1 MILASRIQFL
11 CPSCHTTL
19 KAPMRKRGKISECP
33 VCNYRIKVPVT
44 GKDGGKD
51 GGTDDESVSD
61 LVQTGGFVLRMLV
74 WTACVAWVSFLL
86 WSKCNPRDFLAGALP
101 ETPQS
106 IAAGVQILAA
116 YIAAR
121 ALDSVSRR

>member
-1 MILASRIQFL
+1 MILASRRLEFL

-19 KAPMRKRGKISECP
+19 KAPMRKRGRLTQCP

-44 GKDGGKD
+44 GSDSD
-51 GGTDDESVSD
+51 TDDDSVSD
-61 LVQTGGFVLRMLV
+61 LARTGGFVLRVLV
-74 WTACVAWVSFLL
+74 WTGCVAWVSFLL
-86 WSKCNPRDFLAGALP
+86 WSKCNPRDFLAGTLP
-101 ETPQS
+101 ETPQTM
-106 IAAGVQILAA
+106 AAGVQILAA